1 MININPCLN
10 CGGFNHNGYKCK
22 NEPVSIKCN
31 EKHSERDCR
40 SNKIECVKC
49 SYNNTK
55 YRTSLPTDHLQTDRM
70 NCSILKNTIKKYIN
84 STDYPI
90 APTLPTWDE
99 TSTLKI
105 IHNYQTNKLLYQRKG
120 KLVPKLVKNLEAEFS
135 PTPSPT
141 QQQAS
146 TGR

>member
-1 MININPCLN
+1 MDTRAKMNQYVLSPTRNS
-10 CGGFNHNGYKCK
+10 
-22 NEPVSIKCN
+22 V
-31 EKHSERDCR
+31 RDCR
-40 SNKIECVKC
+40 SNKIECVNY

-55 YRTSLPTDHLQTDRM
+55 YRTSLPIDHLPTDRM
-70 NCSILKNTIKKYIN
+70 KCSILKNNIKKYIN
-84 STDYPI
+84 SIDYPI

-99 TSTLKI
+99 TSALKI
-105 IHNYQTNKLLYQRKG
+105 IHNYQTNKLLYQRMG
-120 KLVPKLVKNLEAEFS
+120 KQVTKLVKNIEAECS